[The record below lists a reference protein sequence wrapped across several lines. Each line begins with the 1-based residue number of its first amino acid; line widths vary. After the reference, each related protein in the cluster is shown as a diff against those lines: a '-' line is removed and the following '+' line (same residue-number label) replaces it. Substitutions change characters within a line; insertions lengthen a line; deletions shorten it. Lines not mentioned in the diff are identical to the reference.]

1 MNVEL
6 PIQDDKENKN
16 EYNEVK
22 NTENKNIKEDTILY
36 DNPEMKGSNLR
47 KMSSEI
53 MEAREVKVKSIKF
66 WKSILLGL
74 NSSGGFFFFGYN
86 LGIFN
91 ILQKY
96 AIDIFDWEKENET
109 LLIAV
114 CSTLVPMG
122 ALFGAIFAGKIT
134 AKIGRRGS
142 LLLWSFIGLFGNLI
156 SIIGDTTSFIIG
168 RLIVGFVCGAYTTV
182 VPLYIKEYLPISIQA
197 KGLMMNNTFFAVGVL
212 VGFCLGLNTE
222 ALKTPGNSW
231 WRLMLCFPSSV
242 GLINCLFF
250 FILYKYE
257 TPKYLVLNKD
267 DQESARKAL
276 SFIYSDPNDI
286 ELLMDN
292 LIELKKF
299 IQENADSYK
308 ITFKDLVSSK
318 YRIRFIICI
327 IFNIGQQMTAINIMS
342 FYSNFLYERYEK
354 DINATMYTLYF
365 GISEVLGNL
374 FAVLV
379 VERMGRRPI
388 LLIGFIGV
396 FLCLLS
402 MAICYY
408 LEIYSPQKFI
418 IILYYVFGGMSVDP
432 IIWIINVDLLP
443 DLGAG
448 TCATI
453 NWIFVIVVVI
463 SFPYMEK
470 AILLSGTFM
479 LYAACSFLVCV
490 FMVLVFKETKNKS
503 EIEITKKYSKWC

>member
-6 PIQDDKENKN
+6 PIKDEYKTTPETDRNLKEETVLFENADFQLSKKN
-16 EYNEVK
+16 A
-22 NTENKNIKEDTILY
+22 
-36 DNPEMKGSNLR
+36 
-47 KMSSEI
+47 SEI
-53 MEAREVKVKSIKF
+53 QETKEVKVKSIKF

-86 LGIFN
+86 LGVFN

-96 AIDIFDWEKENET
+96 AIDIFGWEKESET

-122 ALFGAIFAGKIT
+122 ALLGAIIAGKIT
-134 AKIGRRGS
+134 GTRLGRRWS
-142 LLLWSFIGLFGNLI
+142 LILWNLIGLIGNFI
-156 SIIGDTTSFIIG
+156 SIIGDTTSFVIG
-168 RLIVGFVCGAYTTV
+168 RLIVGFVCGAFTTV

-197 KGLMMNNTFFAVGVL
+197 KVLMMNNTFFAVGVL
-212 VGFCLGLNTE
+212 TGFCLGLNTT
-222 ALKTPGNSW
+222 ALSTPGDSW

-242 GLINCLFF
+242 GLINCFF
-250 FILYKYE
+250 FFLIYKLD
-257 TPKYLVLNKD
+257 TPKFLVLNKD
-267 DQESARKAL
+267 DPDSARKAL
-276 SFIYSDPNDI
+276 AFIYSDESDI
-286 ELLMDN
+286 DILLDN
-292 LIELKKF
+292 LKTLKKF
-299 IQENADSYK
+299 IQEHADAYK
-308 ITFKDLVSSK
+308 ITFADLVGPK
-318 YRIRFIICI
+318 YRIRFIIAI

-342 FYSNFLYERYEK
+342 FYSNFLYNRYEPEL
-354 DINATMYTLYF
+354 NATMYTLYF

-379 VERMGRRPI
+379 VEKMGRRPI

-402 MAICYY
+402 MSICYY

-418 IILYYVFGGMSVDP
+418 VILYYVFGGMSVDP

-453 NWIFVIVVVI
+453 NWVFVIVVVI

-470 AILLSGTFM
+470 AILLSGVF
-479 LYAACSFLVCV
+479 LFYASISFVV
-490 FMVLVFKETKNKS
+490 SIFMVIVFKETKNKS